1 MSSLQCTGFCANSGL
16 KLVLSNGMQEK
27 FPVTSFLKFPEMF
40 VVAMT
45 TGANAG
51 FPLDVYGRGAIF
63 KSILFLLKLDVIQST
78 VWPL

>member
-1 MSSLQCTGFCANSGL
+1 
-16 KLVLSNGMQEK
+16 
-27 FPVTSFLKFPEMF
+27 MF

-63 KSILFLLKLDVIQST
+63 KDILILLKLDVIQST
-78 VWPL
+78 VWPLFLQFGHF